1 MRRVLPGR
9 RFATRVPILVL
20 AALLRIAEAQQG
32 SYPKPDLRVDVSL
45 AMIPVTVTDS
55 RGTPVPGLSRE
66 HFRLFVD
73 GVEQKI
79 VFVAG
84 EDVPVSVCL
93 VFDLS
98 SSMKDKMATASHGAI
113 SLLRS
118 FDHPDDEFA
127 LVVFGERPTVAVP
140 FTRDVGEIEEKLN
153 GARTLGR
160 TSLFDAIHVAMAQ
173 LRTAHTRRR
182 VMVIVSDGGD
192 NHSRLTK
199 AGVQRDLR
207 ESDVQ
212 IQAMSLHHHDGSLR
226 SMLAL
231 EEQNGALLLAA
242 MAAETGGRHVD
253 LMRLKDL
260 SATCARIARELHN
273 QYVLGYVPQAQDG
286 SLHRVKIVVAAPD
299 SRPWTVQYR
308 REIFT
313 PKP

>member
-1 MRRVLPGR
+1 MFRVSSGR
-9 RFATRVPILVL
+9 RFATWVFLL
-20 AALLRIAEAQQG
+20 AAPFRTAGAQQG

-79 VFVAG
+79 VFLAG

-98 SSMKDKMATASHGAI
+98 SSMKEKMETASRGAM

-118 FDHPDDEFA
+118 FDQPDDEFA
-127 LVVFGERPTVAVP
+127 LVVFNERPRVTVP

-153 GARTLGR
+153 RARTMGR
-160 TSLFDAIHVAMAQ
+160 TSLFDAIHLAMAQ
-173 LRTAHTRRR
+173 LRTAHTKRR
-182 VMVIVSDGGD
+182 VMVIISDGGD
-192 NHSRLTK
+192 NHSRLTR
-199 AGVQRDLR
+199 ADVHRDLR

-212 IQAMSLHHHDGSLR
+212 IQAMSLRHDDGSLR

-231 EEQNGALLLAA
+231 EEQNGPLLLAA

-273 QYVLGYVPQAQDG
+273 QYVVGYAPHEQDG
-286 SLHRVKIVVAAPD
+286 RPHKVKITVTTTDA
-299 SRPWTVQYR
+299 RPFTAQYR

-313 PKP
+313 PAP